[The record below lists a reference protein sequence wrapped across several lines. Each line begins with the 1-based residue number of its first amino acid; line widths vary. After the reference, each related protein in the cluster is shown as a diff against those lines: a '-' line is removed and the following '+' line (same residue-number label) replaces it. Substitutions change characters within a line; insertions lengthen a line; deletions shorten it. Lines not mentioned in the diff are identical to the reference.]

1 MYFDE
6 EIIDIGDWC
15 PLDDRPLE
23 APPRRVPEPV
33 SKGNLLQV
41 PSFLRYASLDFLMDE
56 FLDLN
61 SIENHQVPSEE
72 EKKDLLETVEN

>member
-1 MYFDE
+1 MYLDE

-23 APPRRVPEPV
+23 APPRKVPEPV

-41 PSFLRYASLDFLMDE
+41 PSYLR
-56 FLDLN
+56 
-61 SIENHQVPSEE
+61 
-72 EKKDLLETVEN
+72 